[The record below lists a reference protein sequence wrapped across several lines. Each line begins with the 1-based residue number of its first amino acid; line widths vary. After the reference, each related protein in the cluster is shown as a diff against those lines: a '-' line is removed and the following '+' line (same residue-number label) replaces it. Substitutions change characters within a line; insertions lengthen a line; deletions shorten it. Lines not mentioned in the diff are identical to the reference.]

1 MLRPRLLL
9 TTLLVPLL
17 ARAQNT
23 SCALSGSVQDPS
35 GAPVPL
41 VSVKLTDE
49 ANKFVRTTA
58 TTNDGYFSFPD
69 LTPATFT
76 LTIEMQGFKTY
87 EQKGIGIDAG
97 ETRSLQTITLQVG
110 QVSESVTVNAAPVA
124 VNLATGERSG
134 TLTGDQ
140 LDHIAL
146 RGRDIFDAVS
156 LMPGVVDTTDGRD
169 APSPTSIGGIYIM
182 GGRNDSKNM
191 TLDGVTNL
199 DTGSNG
205 SVHNMPSMDSVAE
218 VKVLMSAYSAE
229 NGRNPS
235 SINVITKG
243 GTSEFHG
250 QAAWYFRNEDLNAN
264 NFFNNEAGQPR
275 TEYRYNI
282 ASYSIG
288 GPVILPKIHRSRNG
302 LFFFFNQEFQEQVTQ
317 YGTKEVTVPTAL
329 ERQGN
334 FSHSYNSNGTLIKV
348 NDPLN
353 GKKQFPGNVI
363 PASRLTPIGEAILNM
378 FPLPNFKDPNPAY
391 TYNWNYFASE
401 AGPAPRRTE
410 SARID
415 YSPRQNWQVYLT
427 LGNNADRKQPPY
439 GIWVD
444 GKLNFPLTPIIFQ
457 QPGRVATLHSI
468 NTISPS
474 MFNEASV
481 AVSQNT
487 LTFVPKNLDAVNRT
501 KLGITIPQ
509 RNPALNPLDIIP
521 DMSFSG
527 IPNYADP
534 SLDDGTPYYNRNTIY
549 SFVDNVS
556 MVRGTHTMK
565 TGVYYEH
572 TLKIQSASP
581 LTRGS
586 ISFNTDGNNA
596 LDANNAYANALLGN
610 YDSYAEATA
619 RPLGH
624 FLFTNLEF
632 FVQDTWRMKPNLS
645 LDYGMRFYAD
655 PPQYEAGN
663 QLASFSIAA
672 YNPATAPVLLRPATI
687 NGVKV
692 ALNPVTGQTF
702 NSGLIGDFAPGIGN
716 PADGS
721 IIGGKNGVPRG
732 LYTISPL
739 YVAPR
744 FGFAWDPFRTGRTSI
759 RGGGGIYFDRIEGNP
774 VMGQLGNPP
783 TVFTPTQY
791 YGTFS
796 DIAASASAGL
806 LSPTGTLTSLSGKGH
821 EQAVYDFNLSIQ
833 RQIGSTNLFDIGYA
847 GSLGR
852 HLLEEQ
858 NINPVPLGANFLSVN
873 PQDKDPTTTN
883 SALPANFLRPYQGLG
898 NVMLYEFATS
908 SNYHSLLASF
918 QHRLSSGMNVSL
930 SYTFSKALDEADAY
944 SDAVD
949 PFISPRARN
958 YGPAGFDRRHV
969 FSANFYWTLPKP
981 GTLKGLHSVRWLVDN
996 WELAGVARMSTGG
1009 PFTPTYSLIN
1019 SITSPTGSPSETARA
1034 EVINPNAPLAQ
1045 RFGPPPE
1052 PAGLNVVP
1060 WSVSSTTPQLGNLGR
1075 NTITGPGVNNWDL
1088 SLYRTLHFGERVTTY
1103 LRFETYNTFN
1113 HSQFSKNDE
1122 ALKFDSQGNQA
1133 NPAFDQPTTA
1143 RPPRIIQLAV
1153 RLNF

>member
-1 MLRPRLLL
+1 MIRPRLLL
-9 TTLLVPLL
+9 TMFLLPLL
-17 ARAQNT
+17 GRAQTT
-23 SCALSGSVQDPS
+23 SCALSGGVQDPT
-35 GAPVPL
+35 GAAIPR
-41 VSVKLTDE
+41 VSVTLVDE
-49 ANKFVRTTA
+49 ANGFVRTTT
-58 TTNDGYFSFPD
+58 TTNEGYFSFPD

-76 LTIEMQGFKTY
+76 LTLEMQGFKTY
-87 EQKGIGIDAG
+87 RQKGIAIDSG
-97 ETRSLQTITLQVG
+97 ETRSLTGITLKVG
-110 QVSESVTVNAAPVA
+110 HASESVTVNAEPVV

-146 RGRDIFDAVS
+146 RGRDLFDAVS
-156 LMPGVVDTTDGRD
+156 LMPGVVDTSNGRD
-169 APSPTSIGGIYIM
+169 APGPTSIANVYIM

-243 GTSEFHG
+243 GTAEFHG

-264 NFFNNEAGQPR
+264 DFFNNEAGRPR
-275 TEYRYNI
+275 TKYRYNI

-288 GPVILPKIHRSRNG
+288 GPVIPPKIHRGRNR
-302 LFFFFNQEFQEQVTQ
+302 LFFFFNQEFQEQVTP

-329 ERQGN
+329 ERRGD
-334 FSHSYNSNGTLIKV
+334 FSQSYTTNGKRVRI

-353 GKKQFPGNVI
+353 EKKAFPGNII
-363 PASRLTPIGEAILNM
+363 PASRLDPIGEAILNL

-410 SARID
+410 SARLD
-415 YSPRQNWQVYLT
+415 YSPRQNWQLYLT
-427 LGNNADRKQPPY
+427 LGNNADRKEPPY
-439 GIWVD
+439 GVWVD

-457 QPGRVATLHSI
+457 QPGRVATVHST

-474 MFNEASV
+474 VFNEASV

-501 KLGITIPQ
+501 KRGITIPQ
-509 RNPALNPLDIIP
+509 RNPALNPLIIIP

-527 IPNYADP
+527 IQNYANP

-565 TGVYYEH
+565 TGIYYEH

-586 ISFNTDGNNA
+586 ISFNTDGNNT
-596 LDANNAYANALLGN
+596 LDANNAYANALLGY

-619 RPLGH
+619 QPLGH

-632 FVQDTWRMKPNLS
+632 FVHDNWRMKPNLS
-645 LDYGMRFYAD
+645 LDYGVRFYHD

-663 QLASFSIAA
+663 QLASFSLPA
-672 YNPATAPVLLRPATI
+672 YNLATAPVLLRPASI

-702 NSGLIGDFAPGIGN
+702 SSGLIGDFAPGIGD

-721 IIGGKNGVPRG
+721 VIGGKNGVPRG
-732 LYTISPL
+732 LYTLSPL

-744 FGFAWDPFRTGRTSI
+744 FGFAWDPFRKGCTSI
-759 RGGGGIYFDRIEGNP
+759 RGGGGIYFDRIQGNP
-774 VMGQLGNPP
+774 IMGQLGNPP

-796 DIAASASAGL
+796 DIAASANAGL

-821 EQAVYDFNLSIQ
+821 QQAVYNFNLSVQ
-833 RQIGSTNLFDIGYA
+833 QQIGMTNLIEVGYA

-852 HLLEEQ
+852 HLLWER
-858 NINPVPLGANFLSVN
+858 NINPVPLGATFLNVN
-873 PQDKDPTTTN
+873 PQNRDPTTTN

-898 NVMLYEFATS
+898 NVMLYEFAAS
-908 SNYHSLLASF
+908 SNYHSLQASF
-918 QHRLSSGMNVSL
+918 QHRLSSGMNVTL
-930 SYTFSKALDEADAY
+930 AYTFSKALDEADSY
-944 SDAVD
+944 SNAVD
-949 PFISPRARN
+949 PFLNPRVRD
-958 YGPAGFDRRHV
+958 YGPGNFDRRHV
-969 FSANFYWTLPKP
+969 FSANFYWMLPKP
-981 GTLKGLHSVRWLVDN
+981 GTHNGFHRVHWLVDN
-996 WELAGVARMSTGG
+996 WEVAGVVRMSTGA

-1019 SITSPTGSPSETARA
+1019 SIASPTGSPSETARV
-1034 EVINPNAPLAQ
+1034 EVINPTAPLAQ

-1052 PAGLNVVP
+1052 PVTQANVP
-1060 WSVSSTTPQLGNLGR
+1060 WSVASTAPQLGNLGR

-1088 SLYRTLHFGERVTTY
+1088 SLYRRLHLTEHLMGQ

-1113 HSQFSKNDE
+1113 HTQFSAVDE
-1122 ALKFDSQGNQA
+1122 ALKFDPQGSQA
-1133 NPAFDQPTTA
+1133 NPGFDQPTAA
-1143 RPPRIIQLAV
+1143 RPPRRIQVAF
-1153 RLNF
+1153 RLSF